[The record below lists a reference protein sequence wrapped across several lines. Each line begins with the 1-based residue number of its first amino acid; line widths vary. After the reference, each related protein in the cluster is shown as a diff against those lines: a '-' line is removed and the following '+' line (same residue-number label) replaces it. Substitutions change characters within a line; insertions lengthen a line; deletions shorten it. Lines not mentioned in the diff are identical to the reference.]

1 MFTNSNYVSAGYT
14 VTSSQEQGSQNPPVR
29 RSKNQNVVPMQILD
43 LVQHSEEDGPLTFGG
58 QDVGMVKVVGQVL
71 VPIAADFNHG
81 WYEKKPA
88 QKTHL
93 KTVSGLF
100 MVLLVF

>member
-71 VPIAADFNHG
+71 VPIAADFHHG

-88 QKTHL
+88 QKNPL
-93 KTVSGLF
+93 KKL
-100 MVLLVF
+100 